1 MMRLLPIALI
11 LFTSVAIASEVY
23 TWRDENGV
31 LHYGDKPLADDARR
45 VVIETRRT
53 NPSAVTARAT
63 ERQADL
69 AEASEEFQARRND
82 ERAAAEAA
90 RIAAEEKQQACSEAR
105 DRLRAYINAR
115 RLYRQGDDGEPVY
128 LSSEEIDQARQDAER
143 AVADRCS

>member
-1 MMRLLPIALI
+1 MKRLLPIALT
-11 LFTSVAIASEVY
+11 LFASVAIASEVY

-31 LHYGDKPLADDARR
+31 LHYGDKPLADDAKR

-53 NPSAVTARAT
+53 NAATVTARAA

-69 AEASEEFQARRND
+69 AEASEDFQTRRNE

-90 RIAAEEKQQACSEAR
+90 RVAAEEKQKACSSAR

-128 LSSEEIDQARQDAER
+128 LSSDEIDQARQDAER
-143 AVADRCS
+143 AVADLCS